1 MRESTT
7 TLTGGGVQADQAERL
22 RALMMRLAQ
31 AKAAV
36 PGGAVERDERDESVR
51 GRDEVGG
58 LAVRRAPI
66 VAIASG
72 KGGVGKTNVAVN
84 LSIALA
90 QRGLRV
96 TLLDADLGVA
106 NADLVAG
113 VNPSRRVD
121 QAIDSS
127 VMDLANLTH
136 EAPGGY
142 RLVPGCVG
150 VGRFAELGAA
160 ARERLLSGLVNLGA
174 TNDVLIVDT
183 GAGVG
188 SLVTGFVAAAD
199 LALVV
204 LTPEPTAIADAYAL
218 IKCAKM
224 HAGERKTER
233 DPNEELT
240 DSPVNGGCEAREIHL
255 VVNQANEAEARAVHL
270 RVDSTTRRFLGLS
283 VKLAGHVAHD
293 PRLGL
298 SVRARTPVSLAFPA
312 SEASNDLRALGAR
325 VAEELRL
332 ALSVSEVRTLGSV
345 VPPPPKVRPGT
356 LRRLLAFTLG
366 R

>member
-1 MRESTT
+1 MGESTT
-7 TLTGGGVQADQAERL
+7 SLADGGVQADQAERL

-36 PGGAVERDERDESVR
+36 PVGAGEGAVDGEIGQGRERA
-51 GRDEVGG
+51 G

-84 LSIALA
+84 VSIALA

-121 QAIDSS
+121 QAIDGAA
-127 VMDLANLTH
+127 MDLASLTH

-150 VGRFAELGAA
+150 VGRFAELGAV
-160 ARERLLSGLVNLGA
+160 ARERLLSGLVNLSA

-188 SLVTGFVAAAD
+188 PLVTGFVAAAD
-199 LALVV
+199 LALIV

-218 IKCAKM
+218 IKCVKM
-224 HAGERKTER
+224 HTGVEKAERE
-233 DPNEELT
+233 PNAVLV
-240 DSPVNGGCEAREIHL
+240 DAPLKRGSGPREVHL
-255 VVNQANEAEARAVHL
+255 VVNQASEEEARLVHG
-270 RVDSTTRRFLGLS
+270 RVDSTTRKFLGLS
-283 VKLAGHVAHD
+283 VKRAGHVAHD
-293 PRLGL
+293 PRVGL
-298 SVRARTPVSLAFPA
+298 AVRARTPVSLAFPA
-312 SEASNDLRALGAR
+312 SQAASDLRDLGAR
-325 VAEELRL
+325 VAEELNL
-332 ALSVSEVRTLGSV
+332 ALSVNEVRTLGSV
-345 VPPPPKVRPGT
+345 VPPPPPVRPGT

>member
-1 MRESTT
+1 MSESTT

-22 RALMMRLAQ
+22 RALMIRLAQ

-36 PGGAVERDERDESVR
+36 PGGLVEHSVDGEIGQR
-51 GRDEVGG
+51 QEQAG

-113 VNPSRRVD
+113 VTPSRRVD
-121 QAIDSS
+121 QAIEAQA
-127 VMDLANLTH
+127 MDLSSLTH
-136 EAPGGY
+136 DAPGGY

-188 SLVTGFVAAAD
+188 PLVTGFVAAAD
-199 LALVV
+199 LALIV

-218 IKCAKM
+218 IKCVRAARGVSDQVPNVEGVGCVVG
-224 HAGERKTER
+224 AGMQ
-233 DPNEELT
+233 L
-240 DSPVNGGCEAREIHL
+240 I
-255 VVNQANEAEARAVHL
+255 VNQASEEEARVVHG

-298 SVRARTPVSLAFPA
+298 AVRARTPVSLAFPA
-312 SEASNDLRALGAR
+312 SQASNDLRTLGAR

-345 VPPPPKVRPGT
+345 VPPPPPVRPGT

>member
-1 MRESTT
+1 MRDSTT
-7 TLTGGGVQADQAERL
+7 SLADGGVQADQAERL

-36 PGGAVERDERDESVR
+36 PVGAGEGAVDGEIAQGHERA
-51 GRDEVGG
+51 G

-121 QAIDSS
+121 QAIDGAA
-127 VMDLANLTH
+127 MDLASLTH

-150 VGRFAELGAA
+150 VGRFAELGAV

-188 SLVTGFVAAAD
+188 PLVTGFVAAAD
-199 LALVV
+199 LALIV

-218 IKCAKM
+218 IKCVRAVKGG
-224 HAGERKTER
+224 ADQG
-233 DPNEELT
+233 PNARGDE
-240 DSPVNGGCEAREIHL
+240 GGLDVGMRLI
-255 VVNQANEAEARAVHL
+255 VNQASAEEARAVHG
-270 RVDSTTRRFLGLS
+270 RVDSTTRKFLGLS

-298 SVRARTPVSLAFPA
+298 AVRARTPVSLAFPA
-312 SEASNDLRALGAR
+312 SQASNDLRDLGAR
-325 VAEELRL
+325 VAEELNL
-332 ALSVSEVRTLGSV
+332 ALSVHEVRTLGSV
-345 VPPPPKVRPGT
+345 VPPPPPVRPGT

>member
-7 TLTGGGVQADQAERL
+7 SLADGGVQADQAERL

-36 PGGAVERDERDESVR
+36 PVGAGEGAVDGEIGQGRERA
-51 GRDEVGG
+51 G

-127 VMDLANLTH
+127 VMDLASLTH

-150 VGRFAELGAA
+150 VGRFAELGAV
-160 ARERLLSGLVNLGA
+160 ARERLLSGLVNLSA

-188 SLVTGFVAAAD
+188 PLVTGFVAAAD
-199 LALVV
+199 LALIV

-218 IKCAKM
+218 IKCVRSVRGSADQ
-224 HAGERKTER
+224 
-233 DPNEELT
+233 DPNATGTEGLSE
-240 DSPVNGGCEAREIHL
+240 GGMQLI
-255 VVNQANEAEARAVHL
+255 VNQASEEEARLVHG
-270 RVDSTTRRFLGLS
+270 RVDSTTRKFLGLS

-298 SVRARTPVSLAFPA
+298 AVRARTPVSLAFPA
-312 SEASNDLRALGAR
+312 SQASNDLRALGAR

-345 VPPPPKVRPGT
+345 VPPPPPVRPGT

>member
-1 MRESTT
+1 LVEVMSESSTISA
-7 TLTGGGVQADQAERL
+7 GVQADQAERL

-36 PGGAVERDERDESVR
+36 PEPTQNEAGGADRA
-51 GRDEVGG
+51 G

-113 VNPSRRVD
+113 VTPSRRVD
-121 QAIDSS
+121 QAIDGNA
-127 VMDLANLTH
+127 MDLSSLTH
-136 EAPGGY
+136 DAPGGY

-188 SLVTGFVAAAD
+188 PLVTGFVAAAD
-199 LALVV
+199 LALIV

-218 IKCAKM
+218 IKCVRSGRGMA
-224 HAGERKTER
+224 
-233 DPNEELT
+233 DQVPN
-240 DSPVNGGCEAREIHL
+240 ARGVDESALHL
-255 VVNQANEAEARAVHL
+255 IVNQASEEEARLVHG

-298 SVRARTPVSLAFPA
+298 AVRARTPVSLAFPA
-312 SEASNDLRALGAR
+312 SQASNDLRAVGAR
-325 VAEELRL
+325 VAEELHL
-332 ALSVSEVRTLGSV
+332 ALSVGEVRTLASV
-345 VPPPPKVRPGT
+345 VPPPPPVRPGT